1 MKNQTRTPRLGLIV
15 ALCAV
20 LGAIWAVA
28 LYGTYEEAQREK
40 YDVHITPGAVNYGT
54 HSAAPVLTVTTNS
67 HRDTGVPMISG
78 GVVRQMAHSGHA
90 TMPTVSAS
98 KGLYTTSSA
107 TVHAIGG
114 GGSTGGS
121 GIATT
126 STSSSSSRGISYGSA
141 SVSMPILA
149 LATPAYASQTNTQEA
164 ASRYGIGPRRVNP
177 NTSGEEGDE
186 GDWFDGEEDGW
197 WYMGEDGVW
206 HEVSL
211 EDTRFDPVLGYT
223 VIWNGSGWVKLSD
236 YEPGSPVGPTPW
248 ILMTLL
254 AIAYAVR
261 RKLETKKQNAI

>member
-40 YDVHITPGAVNYGT
+40 YDVHISPGAVNYGT
-54 HSAAPVLTVTTNS
+54 HSAAPVLTVTTSS

-78 GVVRQMAHSGHA
+78 GAVRQMAHSGHA

-149 LATPAYASQTNTQEA
+149 LNVSAAEVTTNRMPQ
-164 ASRYGIGPRRVNP
+164 GVGPRRVFEN
-177 NTSGEEGDE
+177 G
-186 GDWFDGEEDGW
+186 DGE
-197 WYMGEDGVW
+197 YQGE
-206 HEVSL
+206 
-211 EDTRFDPVLGYT
+211 P
-223 VIWNGSGWVKLSD
+223 NGSGQYWDEDEGWVDLFVGAYKIEGGKVYQCTSVSPEVWTYVRD
-236 YEPGSPVGPTPW
+236 YEEPGSPVGPTPW